1 MHITNSQL
9 RDILV
14 GLLCSNLNLSV
25 DTENWKLAERDIF
38 VKQYLMFSEDK
49 DEILLDSNTAMA
61 LINTIYLPATAARH
75 SLSQIKENLF
85 YYIKPLVESE
95 IEEALNW
102 IRSADDGDREAD
114 HHYAMRECA

>member
-1 MHITNSQL
+1 
-9 RDILV
+9 
-14 GLLCSNLNLSV
+14 
-25 DTENWKLAERDIF
+25 
-38 VKQYLMFSEDK
+38 MFSEDK